1 MAFHCGYLVWWYVEQ
16 HASHMFIITFW
27 HGNGNVLFDCM
38 QFFFR
43 WFLGQTFGKP
53 HRNTHHKSNKT
64 TLKYFIF
71 VWNHSHIHK
80 YLITTFNK
88 EYITLQGIQTSTF
101 FFLKNISQHVDILHW
116 VRGLLRSVR
125 GLEMQDMEAG
135 SREGGLLLSP
145 PCSLAAHLNMSAPP
159 YYNYT
164 DVAVCVCVLI
174 AVWHKKNTN
183 ETKRLTCLRSVVE
196 ASVTAWIMSNK
207 NKNTSQT

>member
-43 WFLGQTFGKP
+43 WFLGKRLENPTA
-53 HRNTHHKSNKT
+53 THHKSNKM

-101 FFLKNISQHVDILHW
+101 FFFLEKHFTACRHPPLSKGATAQRAWTGDAGYGGGVKGRGITALPSMLIGSSPQHECSPLLQLHW
-116 VRGLLRSVR
+116 RG
-125 GLEMQDMEAG
+125 
-135 SREGGLLLSP
+135 GG
-145 PCSLAAHLNMSAPP
+145 
-159 YYNYT
+159 
-164 DVAVCVCVLI
+164 CVCAHRCDI
-174 AVWHKKNTN
+174 KKNTN
-183 ETKRLTCLRSVVE
+183 ETKHLTCLRSVVE
-196 ASVTAWIMSNK
+196 ASVSVDHVNK